1 MLNLL
6 PSLARTQTDGIT
18 LSICCYII
26 GGGGGGGGQVDLSVQ
41 LCGTCAEK
49 GDVTQIEGKKNPSR
63 LAGKLCENSSNDRK
77 LQSTTTT
84 TTPVDRLRP
93 GAKLH

>member
-26 GGGGGGGGQVDLSVQ
+26 GKEGGGGQVDLSVQ

-77 LQSTTTT
+77 LQSTTT
-84 TTPVDRLRP
+84 PVDRLRP